1 MIPASWEPYYRQ
13 DDGELIGYLS
23 PDDDGI
29 VPMTL
34 IGTPLDGPTDAFA
47 AEQTLEG
54 TGLSY
59 LADRWLL
66 RNDDGSESTV
76 VLVEIDPQRAVVTNA
91 DSALVVGRPS
101 DMVSVTEVPIPTD
114 RLRRA

>member
-1 MIPASWEPYYRQ
+1 MIPSSWEQYHRQ
-13 DDGELIGYLS
+13 DDGELIGYLAPS
-23 PDDDGI
+23 GEAV

-34 IGTPLDGPTDAFA
+34 LGTPLDDPTDPWS
-47 AEQTLEG
+47 AEQVLEQ

-66 RNDDGSESTV
+66 RHEDGSEQRV
-76 VLVEIDPQRAVVTNA
+76 VLIEVDPERAVVGDA
-91 DSALVVGRPS
+91 DSALVVGRPAELS
-101 DMVSVTEVPIPTD
+101 GRTELPVPTD